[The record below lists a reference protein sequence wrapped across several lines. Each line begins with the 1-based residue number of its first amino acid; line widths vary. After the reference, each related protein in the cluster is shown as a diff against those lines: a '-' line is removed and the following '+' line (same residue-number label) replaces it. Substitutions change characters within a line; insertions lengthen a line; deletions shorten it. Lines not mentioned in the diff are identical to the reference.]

1 MRRRPL
7 LRGALAALAAGCGP
21 IGGTDAGPADAPRPP
36 DGAVLWDAE
45 LELGEGEDALRPIA
59 DGDTLLLARGCQG
72 SQHVW
77 MALRARRLDP
87 RGVFIRLALL
97 RAADGAQVSVEFY
110 VRLSF
115 EPTGDA
121 LELRGLTLQV
131 DVPDEAIGEDLILRG
146 ELVDRTGHGARAERR
161 VQIAWG
167 PEVCGA

>member
-1 MRRRPL
+1 
-7 LRGALAALAAGCGP
+7 
-21 IGGTDAGPADAPRPP
+21 
-36 DGAVLWDAE
+36 VLWDGE
-45 LELGEGEDALRPIA
+45 LELGEGEDTLRPIE

-77 MALRARRLDP
+77 IALRARRLDP
-87 RGVFIRLALL
+87 RGVFIRLGLV
-97 RAADGAQVSVEFY
+97 RAADEVPVSVEFY

-131 DVPDEAIGEDLILRG
+131 EVPADAIGQDLVLRG
-146 ELVDRTGHGARAERR
+146 ELVDRAGHGARAERR

>member
-1 MRRRPL
+1 MRRRRWL
-7 LRGALAALAAGCGP
+7 SGTLAALSLGCGTTE
-21 IGGTDAGPADAPRPP
+21 GSDAGPSDAPRPP
-36 DGAVLWDAE
+36 DGSVLWDGV

-77 MALRARRLDP
+77 IALRARGLDP
-87 RGVFIRLALL
+87 RGVFIRLALV
-97 RAADGAQVSVEFY
+97 RTADDVQVSPEFY

-115 EPTGDA
+115 EPAGDA

-131 DVPDEAIGEDLILRG
+131 EVPSEAIGQELVLRG
-146 ELVDRTGHGARAERR
+146 ELVDRAGHGARAERR
-161 VQIAWG
+161 VQVAWG

>member
-7 LRGALAALAAGCGP
+7 LRGALAVLAAGCGP
-21 IGGTDAGPADAPRPP
+21 GGGADAGVRPP
-36 DGAVLWDAE
+36 DAEVLWDGE
-45 LELGEGEDALRPIA
+45 LALGEGQDALRPIA

-77 MALRARRLDP
+77 IALRARGLDP

-97 RAADGAQVSVEFY
+97 RASDGVQVSLEFY

-131 DVPDEAIGEDLILRG
+131 ELPGEAIGQDLVLRG
-146 ELVDRTGHGARAERR
+146 ELVDRAGHGARAERR